1 MQKLLYA
8 VVLLEY
14 IAPDT
19 AIAETLFMKQK
30 NVIWEYSEI
39 LIVALIL
46 AMIIRA
52 FLVQAYKIPSGSM
65 LETLQIGDYLLVTR
79 FNYDI
84 KVPFTDQSIVSTGD
98 PEHGDII
105 VFRYPKD
112 PDQNYIK
119 RVIGV
124 PGDTIEIREKKV
136 FRNGK
141 MITEPYTRFSKPWS
155 RIEGTDNFKR
165 ITVPE
170 GQYFCMGDNRDDSA
184 DSREWGF
191 VPRDNIQGKA
201 WIIYWSWESMTD
213 IRWGRIGTF
222 LYPDESITGG

>member
-1 MQKLLYA
+1 
-8 VVLLEY
+8 
-14 IAPDT
+14 
-19 AIAETLFMKQK
+19 MKQK

-39 LIVALIL
+39 LIVALVL

-52 FLVQAYKIPSGSM
+52 FCVQAFKIPSGSM

-84 KVPFTDQSIVSTGD
+84 KVPFTDISIVRTGD
-98 PEHGDII
+98 PQHGDII
-105 VFRYPKD
+105 VFRYPKN

-119 RVIGV
+119 RIIGI
-124 PGDTIEIREKKV
+124 PGDTIEIREKQV

-141 MITEPYTRFSKPWS
+141 AITEPYTRFSRPWS
-155 RIEGTDNFKR
+155 RIDGIDNVSR

-170 GQYFCMGDNRDDSA
+170 GNFFAMGDNRDDSS
-184 DSREWGF
+184 DSRDWGF

-201 WIIYWSWESMTD
+201 WIIYWSWESLTD
-213 IRWGRIGTF
+213 IRWSRIGTF
-222 LYPDESITGG
+222 LYPPKPASE